1 MKSANRR
8 CSNCRKKCPAD
19 EAIVSHLRAFCSFD
33 CLKAFTANNKPK
45 LERKIKAEKRQEL
58 TRRKEKLKTRSDY
71 IKEAQQAFNEYVRFR
86 DANLP
91 CISCNRWNGGDMYGG
106 NWDCG
111 HYRSIGSAPHLRFNL
126 WNAHKQCVKC
136 NRYRSGNAN
145 DYRIELIKRIGL
157 DKVERL
163 EADNNPR
170 KFTVEYLQRVKR
182 IFAKRARLTE
192 SRKELTTN

>member
-1 MKSANRR
+1 MNSANRR

-45 LERKIKAEKRQEL
+45 LERKIKTEKRQEL

-86 DANLP
+86 DAHLP

-111 HYRSIGSAPHLRFNL
+111 HYRSVGSAPHLRFHL

-136 NRYRSGNAN
+136 NRYLSGNIA
-145 DYRIELIKRIGL
+145 DYRVLLVWKIGQPRVDALESMQDGSRITAEYAQRIKAIFRRKKRI
-157 DKVERL
+157 KERI
-163 EADNNPR
+163 R
-170 KFTVEYLQRVKR
+170 KKR
-182 IFAKRARLTE
+182 E
-192 SRKELTTN
+192 